1 MLRRTRSD
9 GNGETIEL
17 RTGDRIIVE
26 GNVEHQ
32 ATAVEDSK
40 ALDVFALCHV
50 GYTRIST
57 LRKIPKKTAWIVAQY
72 EVFWPTSNFGARPV
86 LTKPRSGNISI
97 SRMEDT
103 PAFRDRF
110 QVK

>member
-1 MLRRTRSD
+1 MIGRTQLD

-17 RTGDRIIVE
+17 PTSDSIILQ
-26 GNVEHQ
+26 GNVSIRQ
-32 ATAVEDSK
+32 RLWKTLKCWTCLLPVTK
-40 ALDVFALCHV
+40 AIRGSAP
-50 GYTRIST
+50 
-57 LRKIPKKTAWIVAQY
+57 LRKIPKNTAWIVAQY

-86 LTKPRSGNISI
+86 LTKPRSGNISV
-97 SRMEDT
+97 SRIEDT